1 MCNLY
6 KAYEEHFGDLMKR
19 FIAIKTEGMGN
30 NELFSQMMID
40 KAGAYDI
47 QTVDVF
53 IYSAFCYLNPPNSLG
68 NYIKM
73 PNNKIVLEKFLNNR
87 EMVQKKI
94 AESFE
99 QKVAENKRMNKW
111 QKNQFSHF
119 EINNLENKFLMAL
132 EIVEHFKDRNIKE
145 WLSDVV
151 DEGNAKMAS
160 LIYFLAHILYNKEDI
175 VELTEYIKSHGDLF
189 VQRVRFSIEMNYEFV
204 ITMLLHAKP
213 ERYDLF
219 IDEQLLQIT
228 DYIKNEKEVVISA
241 YENDEKRYVN
251 IIENLTTRINQL
263 EKENGELKNTSM
275 KKTSPINGKN
285 VLVVGDTGRKESYRQ
300 IVEQYGGEFEFIDGI
315 FDKDKVSFASEKAD
329 LAILVIPRMKHT
341 ISNVLK
347 SQKVPVIFVNSAGIG
362 TFQEVVDN
370 YCLQ

>member
-6 KAYEEHFGDLMKR
+6 KAYEGHFGDLMKR
-19 FIAIKTEGMGN
+19 FIRIKSEGLSD

-53 IYSAFCYLNPPNSLG
+53 IYSVFCYLNPPNSLG

-73 PNNKIVLEKFLNNR
+73 PNNRIILEKFLSNR

-99 QKVAENKRMNKW
+99 QKVAENKRMNKL

-132 EIVEHFKDRNIKE
+132 EIVDHFKNRNVKE
-145 WLSDVV
+145 WLKSFV
-151 DEGNAKMAS
+151 DEDNAKMTS
-160 LIYFLAHILYNKEDI
+160 LIYFLAHIVYDKED
-175 VELTEYIKSHGDLF
+175 VGELTEYIKSHGDLF
-189 VQRVRFSIEMNYEFV
+189 VQKVRFNIEMNYEFV

-219 IDEQLLQIT
+219 IDEQLVQIT
-228 DYIKNEKEVVISA
+228 EYIKNEKEVVISA
-241 YENDEKRYVN
+241 YESDEKRYVD
-251 IIENLTTRINQL
+251 IIENLTSRLNQL

-285 VLVVGDTGRKESYRQ
+285 VLVVGDTGRKESYKE
-300 IVEQYGGEFEFIDGI
+300 IVEQYGGNFDFIDGI
-315 FDKDKVSFASEKAD
+315 FDKEKVGVVSERAD
-329 LAILVIPRMKHT
+329 IAILVIPRIKHT
-341 ISNVLK
+341 ISNILK
-347 SQKVPVIFVNSAGIG
+347 SHKVPVIFVNSAGIG

-370 YCLQ
+370 YCSQ